1 MERRPGGVILHSTK
15 EGNANSHHRGAAI
28 AADLTPLPSPRDIRQ
43 PERACGCPR
52 LLATMASAR
61 GGSNGQLHAIRF
73 QPICR
78 HTRVMWK
85 HFDCARSMRC
95 FRHTYS

>member
-1 MERRPGGVILHSTK
+1 MERRPGGIILHSTK

-28 AADLTPLPSPRDIRQ
+28 AANLTLLLSP
-43 PERACGCPR
+43 PEIQQRAWARG
-52 LLATMASAR
+52 LAAMASTR

-85 HFDCARSMRC
+85 HFDCAGPMRC
-95 FRHTYS
+95 FRQTD